1 MKQGKLNLV
10 KQEIA
15 RPNINILGIS
25 KLKWTGMGEFK
36 SDAISKI
43 TMISVHFQGKPL
55 NITVIQV
62 YTPITDAK
70 KAEIDRF
77 YAVQR
82 LLELKPTTTKKCPF
96 SS

>member
-1 MKQGKLNLV
+1 MQY
-10 KQEIA
+10 
-15 RPNINILGIS
+15 LG
-25 KLKWTGMGEFK
+25 
-36 SDAISKI
+36 AISKI

-77 YAVQR
+77 YAVQC